1 MHYPEEQPLDTERS
15 APSRGGALL
24 HMFVPGDRSAADHAS
39 LFSMLTRYTR
49 FVLLSKWFLGVF
61 AIALL
66 VILIAWPLASSQDG
80 SRISFAGKGAGT
92 PDQAGATSPT
102 MFNPRFQGVDG
113 QQRQY
118 TVTADK
124 AIQQTK
130 DLAKLE
136 NVKGELFFGDQ
147 SWLTIT
153 ADTGDF
159 SEKEQLLNLYGNVT
173 LTHAAGY
180 QVVTDIAHMRVK
192 ENYAWGD
199 GPVSGVGP
207 TGKLLAT
214 GFEIRD
220 NGSRMV
226 FGKQGRV
233 NVEISRKTP

>member
-1 MHYPEEQPLDTERS
+1 MNHPEEKHTEPQRN
-15 APSRGGALL
+15 APSRGGSLL
-24 HMFVPGDRSAADHAS
+24 HMFVPGDRTAADHAS
-39 LFSMLTRYTR
+39 LFSRLTRYTR

-61 AIALL
+61 AVVLL
-66 VILIAWPLASSQDG
+66 VVLIAWPLASSQDG
-80 SRISFAGKGAGT
+80 SRISFAGEAAGG
-92 PDQAGATSPT
+92 PDKAGSSSPT

-173 LTHAAGY
+173 MIHAAGY
-180 QVVTDIAHMRVK
+180 QVVTNVAHMRVK

-199 GPVSGVGP
+199 GPVNGVGP

-233 NVEISRKTP
+233 SVEISRKTP